1 MFIEKASATVAY
13 GGGGTAV
20 YFGLTAG
27 EWQVVGVI
35 GGILIGLAGLGV
47 NAFFKHQHLKLA
59 RERSEA
65 GEES

>member
-13 GGGGTAV
+13 GGGSAAV

-35 GGILIGLAGLGV
+35 GGLVIGAVGLVV
-47 NAFFKHQHLKLA
+47 NVAFKFMHYRLT
-59 RERSEA
+59 ERRLSE
-65 GEES
+65 E